1 MNKIG
6 GIIFSRM
13 NSRRLPGKALKMVS
27 GKMLLERVIDA
38 SLNIKNINHICI
50 ATSLNP
56 EDDQIEEYANIRG
69 INVFRGNEYD
79 VAMRAFNASIKFG
92 YESFARICGDRPF
105 IDYNIYDELIQIH
118 NHGNADITTN
128 IFPRVVPPGLS
139 AEIIRVK
146 SLERL
151 ISLTTD
157 KFDREHITQYFY
169 ENSNKFKIESVDHN
183 NNFKKFVNTNLTI
196 DEYKDLQ
203 KASWILENHKKQK
216 CNLVSESII
225 RMANI
230 WETRS
235 KQITN

>member
-1 MNKIG
+1 MIKTG

-27 GKMLLERVIDA
+27 GKMLLERVIEA
-38 SLNIKNINHICI
+38 SLKIKQINHICV

-56 EDDQIEEYANIRG
+56 EDDILEKYANSWG
-69 INVFRGNEYD
+69 IDVFRGNEYD
-79 VAMRAFNASIKFG
+79 VAMRAFNASVRYG

-105 IDYNIYDELIQIH
+105 IDYSIYDELIQIH
-118 NHGNADITTN
+118 NDGIADITTN
-128 IFPRVVPPGLS
+128 IFPRVVPRGLS

-151 ISLTTD
+151 ISLTIN
-157 KFDREHITQYFY
+157 KSDREHITKYFY
-169 ENSNKFKIESVDHN
+169 AHFNKFKIQSVSHN
-183 NNFKKFVNTNLTI
+183 NNFKKFIETNLTI

-203 KASWILENHKKQK
+203 KARWILENHKKQK

-225 RMANI
+225 RMADI